1 MKFNVKIEDV
11 INKNFEEE
19 EESYCNWNN
28 YIVRKIVDDSVYS
41 RLLKHEYSLRTSK
54 KSNHSTRKRMHSK
67 SNRKTIKNSRGHAI
81 L

>member
-41 RLLKHEYSLRTSK
+41 RLLKH
-54 KSNHSTRKRMHSK
+54 
-67 SNRKTIKNSRGHAI
+67 
-81 L
+81 